1 MAKTRKTICL
11 VTASSYT
18 MNAFLAPAALAL
30 QRKYVITLVCDAD
43 RGELKLPLRNLT
55 QKRVRIARNIQ
66 WGNDLS
72 AFWKIWSL
80 FYKKKFSAVHSM
92 SPKAGL
98 LSMTAAWLAGISV
111 RIHTFTGQVWAT
123 RAGLMRWLLRQTDK
137 LTACLATHVLVDS
150 PSQLRFLRA
159 EGILARN
166 QGKVLA
172 KGSVVG
178 VDLGRF
184 RPDPRSRLGIRRSL
198 GISQSSVVA
207 LFVGRFQP
215 DKGLRDLGVAFNL
228 TAPSAKNL
236 HLLLVGPDEAGM
248 ANSLR
253 ELTREFSSRIHFTG
267 STNQPEKAMAAADFL
282 VLPSYREGF
291 GSVVIEA
298 AACAIPAIVTR
309 IYGLKD
315 AVQEGKTGAFVPP
328 GDPEALARAMLFFYQ
343 RPAQRRAMGW
353 AAQRR
358 VRRDFEQGAVVR
370 AIVRHH
376 AKALR

>member
-1 MAKTRKTICL
+1 
-11 VTASSYT
+11 
-18 MNAFLAPAALAL
+18 
-30 QRKYVITLVCDAD
+30 
-43 RGELKLPLRNLT
+43 
-55 QKRVRIARNIQ
+55 
-66 WGNDLS
+66 
-72 AFWKIWSL
+72 
-80 FYKKKFSAVHSM
+80 M

-98 LSMTAAWLAGISV
+98 LAMAAAWLAGVSV

-137 LTACLATHVLVDS
+137 LTARLATHVLVDS
-150 PSQLRFLRA
+150 PAQLRFLRA
-159 EGILARN
+159 EGILARK

-184 RPDPRSRLGIRRSL
+184 RPDPRSRLCLRRSL

-207 LFVGRFQP
+207 LFLGRFQP
-215 DKGLRDLGVAFNL
+215 DKGLRDLCVAFNL
-228 TAPSAKNL
+228 AAPSAKNL

-253 ELTREFSSRIHFTG
+253 ELTREFSSRIHFGGPTEH
-267 STNQPEKAMAAADFL
+267 PEEAMKAADFL

-291 GSVVIEA
+291 GAVIIEA
-298 AACAIPAIVTR
+298 AACAIPAIATR

-315 AVQEGKTGAFVPP
+315 AVEEGKTGIFVPLRNP
-328 GDPEALARAMLFFYQ
+328 KALARAMLFFYRRPTQ
-343 RPAQRRAMGW
+343 RKAMGRAALRRA
-353 AAQRR
+353 Q
-358 VRRDFEQGAVVR
+358 RDFEQGAVVR

-376 AKALR
+376 AEALG